1 LTKVECLP
9 EFKCP
14 VCDGTVQVPED
25 ALDGELFE
33 HAECG
38 AQLELV
44 TSEGRRILRL
54 AEEVGEDWG
63 E

>member
-1 LTKVECLP
+1 MVARAEN
-9 EFKCP
+9 
-14 VCDGTVQVPED
+14 ED
-25 ALDGELFE
+25 DLLDILDFRESMMFE